1 MQASRPGS
9 RPGQLKPQ
17 PTAAR
22 VRHARYSEAGLAAEL
37 RDSFD
42 ALPAVRPGEGLWLDI
57 EGVPGE
63 AGLLA
68 LQQAYGLHGLALE
81 DVQSGGQSPKLED
94 FGTHLYLVL
103 QMPRLEAGRLEFD
116 QLNLFLAEGLVIS
129 IHARRDLFD
138 PVRARLEGGRGQIR
152 TGGAEYLLYALC
164 DLAVDLGFPVTQEL
178 SEVLIELE
186 GRVEDGDAD
195 LSSEIYSVRRQL
207 SGLQRQ
213 SQRQR
218 EELRSFLTPD
228 HPLLAGRH
236 EVYWRD
242 CVDHADRVYE
252 GVTYLRES
260 AADLLNTHL
269 ALISHRM
276 NDVMKVLTII
286 STTFVPLSFLVGL
299 YGMNFSTDSPW
310 NMPELSWRFGY
321 LYIWGVMLLV
331 IAGVLVFFRRKRW
344 I

>member
-17 PTAAR
+17 PTDAR
-22 VRHARYSEAGLAAEL
+22 VRHARYSEAGLSAEL

-42 ALPAVRPGEGLWLDI
+42 ELPAVQAGQCLWLDI

-63 AGLLA
+63 MGLQA

-94 FGTHLYLVL
+94 FGSHLYLVL
-103 QMPRLEAGRLEFD
+103 QMPRLEDGRLEFD

-129 IHARRDLFD
+129 IHVRQDLFA
-138 PVRARLEGGRGQIR
+138 PVHARVESGRGQIR
-152 TGGAEYLLYALC
+152 SGGVEYLLYALC
-164 DLAVDLGFPVTQEL
+164 DLAVDLGLPVTQQL
-178 SEVLIELE
+178 GEVLIELE

-218 EELRSFLTPD
+218 EELRSFLNPD
-228 HPLLAGRH
+228 HPLLSGRH

-276 NDVMKVLTII
+276 NDVMKVLTIM

-299 YGMNFSTDSPW
+299 YGMNFDTESPF

-321 LYIWGVMLLV
+321 LYIWGVMLV
-331 IAGVLVFFRRKRW
+331 VVGGVLIFFRRKRW